1 MNTRLE
7 TEMACQAILD
17 AAYGLFVQKGFHAT
31 SMREIAKRAGVSL
44 GAIYSHFENK
54 DQIYDQ
60 VLLVKLPYREICMD
74 LQSVSGESLEDLIRN
89 AAYILSREIDKDPD
103 CLQLIFIELNEFQD
117 QHRPILMETIYPQ
130 LLPFLRRIEA
140 TQEQLRDLPPQVI
153 LRSFLWILL
162 AYYRAEATIDSD
174 GSLFTRPGRLEHYL
188 EIFLHGVLSPRAH
201 EN

>member
-1 MNTRLE
+1 MKTNLE
-7 TEMACQAILD
+7 AEKSCLAIID
-17 AAYGLFVQKGFHAT
+17 AAYGLFVHKRFHAT

-54 DQIYDQ
+54 DQIFDQ
-60 VLLVKLPYREICMD
+60 VLLEKLPYREICME
-74 LQSVSGESLEDLIRN
+74 LQSASGESLEDLIRN

-130 LLPFLRRIEA
+130 LLPFLRRIEGA
-140 TQEQLRDLPPQVI
+140 QEQLRDLPPQVM
-153 LRSFLWILL
+153 LLSFLWILL
-162 AYYRAEATIDSD
+162 AYYRAEATIDPD
-174 GSLFTRPGRLEHYL
+174 GSLFTTPGRLEHYL

-201 EN
+201 KN